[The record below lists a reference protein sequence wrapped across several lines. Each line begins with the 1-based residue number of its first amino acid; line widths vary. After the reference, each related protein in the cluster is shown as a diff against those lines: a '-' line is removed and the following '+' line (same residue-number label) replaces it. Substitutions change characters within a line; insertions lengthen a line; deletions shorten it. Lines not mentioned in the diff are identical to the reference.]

1 LWYNMK
7 IDYDIR
13 SLNPRFDLD
22 NWLLTQKKGEV
33 KKSFFYVEDINEEYK
48 VVLANFRSFLNS
60 IESVTDQKG
69 IPLTPIN
76 IYNAINFF
84 KIRIEKLNLIFNLRL
99 YKTYNVNKI
108 SKVRYIV
115 MRAFWISDET
125 GKPIRHFSRNIGA
138 ENKVLSNGK
147 IPKHMIESIEDDI
160 LTLMWDAY
168 QAEYLDAMDRFLT
181 GTDQDGNFII
191 INDD

>member
-1 LWYNMK
+1 MK

-138 ENKVLSNGK
+138 ENRVLSNGK